1 MVIKLENKQSIGIP
15 GVRTGEDIFPTAGAV
30 PPSGPAPMAA
40 GDFQDLS
47 DYRTNLIKSPV
58 GYFWCYTH
66 LQNLPI
72 EKQSIDKRY
81 CQRCYEVLADEADDL
96 RATGHLRRQWWVPQ
110 GAIGSSKATAQVSEC
125 SHDVSVTTEKCLFC
139 GKELTKRR
147 KTKLFCNATCRVRY
161 SRQPKVEDTKK

>member
-1 MVIKLENKQSIGIP
+1 MTTELENKLSFLGI
-15 GVRTGEDIFPTAGAV
+15 TGDSHT
-30 PPSGPAPMAA
+30 
-40 GDFQDLS
+40 L
-47 DYRTNLIKSPV
+47 V

-96 RATGHLRRQWWVPQ
+96 RATGHLRRQWWLPQ

-125 SHDVSVTTEKCLFC
+125 HDVSVTTEKCLFC

-147 KTKLFCNATCRVRY
+147 KTKLFCGAVCRVRY
-161 SRQPKVEDTKK
+161 SRQQKEVTK